1 MPAPVRSALPLSKEK
16 RSTFLPEAQ
25 FTPGVPC
32 FKQAG
37 GSLPYGCFNELQ
49 TFRRKIIPGMPL
61 QFAGQQATQPLP
73 MSWPHTEPGYGEKI
87 AVAGRPLSIREIE
100 KSLSAFLFSGR
111 GKIEQRISMI
121 KQRRG
126 AFQGIGRRVHE
137 KTKIPEMPIR
147 IADDG
152 IKDEHVFQHG
162 LAGRI
167 ERSVIVDDRLHAAAC
182 HNLTDRHKRDS
193 LAGEQLASGAKA
205 AISIC

>member
-1 MPAPVRSALPLSKEK
+1 MKC
-16 RSTFLPEAQ
+16 
-25 FTPGVPC
+25 FT
-32 FKQAG
+32 
-37 GSLPYGCFNELQ
+37 L
-49 TFRRKIIPGMPL
+49 
-61 QFAGQQATQPLP
+61 
-73 MSWPHTEPGYGEKI
+73 
-87 AVAGRPLSIREIE
+87 
-100 KSLSAFLFSGR
+100 
-111 GKIEQRISMI
+111 I

-182 HNLTDRHKRDS
+182 HNLTDRHKRDG
-193 LAGEQLASGAKA
+193 LAGEQLASGAKPRFPFA
-205 AISIC
+205 ERVGDGIHAERPGNLPGVEFGIRFIAGIGRPLSAPL